1 MYGLFVFLLYI
12 CVTAFYS
19 MKNKIP
25 KTKLEIELF
34 CDKIILQQQV
44 KRLQTHL
51 RAALNALDL
60 VLNEKG
66 RK

>member
-1 MYGLFVFLLYI
+1 
-12 CVTAFYS
+12 

-25 KTKLEIELF
+25 KTKFEIELF
-34 CDKIILQQQV
+34 CDKIVLQQQV

-60 VLNEKG
+60 VLNEGVK
-66 RK
+66 K